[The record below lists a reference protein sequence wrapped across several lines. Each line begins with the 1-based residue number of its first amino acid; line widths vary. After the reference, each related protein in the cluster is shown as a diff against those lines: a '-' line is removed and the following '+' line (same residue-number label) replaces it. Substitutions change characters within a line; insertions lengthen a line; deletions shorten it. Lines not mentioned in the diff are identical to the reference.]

1 MQFTFSDQKLGGV
14 YLISVTHT
22 TQVKACLGR
31 CIHDVYQCVFIA
43 VASSAFFLFFFF
55 LGELYSVLPM
65 DQALDELQIP
75 IRAGWICKRN
85 WLQLGGV

>member
-1 MQFTFSDQKLGGV
+1 MMFINV
-14 YLISVTHT
+14 
-22 TQVKACLGR
+22 CLL
-31 CIHDVYQCVFIA
+31 QWLLQP
-43 VASSAFFLFFFF
+43 FFFFFFF

-65 DQALDELQIP
+65 DQALDESQIP

>member
-1 MQFTFSDQKLGGV
+1 MMFINV
-14 YLISVTHT
+14 
-22 TQVKACLGR
+22 CLL
-31 CIHDVYQCVFIA
+31 QWLLQPFFI
-43 VASSAFFLFFFF
+43 FFFF

-65 DQALDELQIP
+65 DQALDEPQIP